1 MNNLT
6 GFLKWMADTRDQI
19 LKHDRTSLQVLS
31 ENIATIIEKD
41 NNVKLSK
48 FLSSIANDLQ
58 ISYKRSF
65 KVEEPRTDLPSFE
78 QMDLVSGR
86 F

>member
-1 MNNLT
+1 M
-6 GFLKWMADTRDQI
+6 GDTRDQI

-31 ENIATIIEKD
+31 ENIATIIEKE

-58 ISYKRSF
+58 ASYKRSIN
-65 KVEEPRTDLPSFE
+65 VEEPRTYLPSFE
-78 QMDLVSGR
+78 QMDLVSYGS
-86 F
+86 